1 MPANPLVTTYDPKRV
16 IITFGGVPIGGFADG
31 TFIQVDPNSESFT
44 KKVGAD
50 GEVTRSMSND
60 NTHTVVIT
68 LQQSSLSNQYLSTCK
83 NADRLTGLGMLPLNI
98 TDLNGA
104 SLFFWPQAWIST
116 DPGWGYAKE
125 NTDRAWTFQT
135 GQRATQNEGGTIL

>member
-1 MPANPLVTTYDPKRV
+1 MINPMVSTYDPKKV

-31 TFIQVDPNSESFT
+31 TFIQVDASGDFFS

-68 LQQSSLSNQYLSTCK
+68 LQQSSLSNVYLSTCK
-83 NADRLTGLGMLPLNI
+83 NADKLTGLGMLPLSI
-98 TDLNGA
+98 TDINGTT
-104 SLFFWPQAWIST
+104 LMFWPQAWIST
-116 DPGWGYAKE
+116 DPSWGYAKE

-135 GQRATQNEGGTIL
+135 GQIAAQSEGGTIL